1 MSNSIK
7 INSRPK
13 KKKNKLHI
21 DIGKQ
26 QIEMQKMLL

>member
-7 INSRPK
+7 INSRP

>member
-7 INSRPK
+7 INSRP
-13 KKKNKLHI
+13 KKNKLHI